1 MKTRLSLFCIAITML
16 LSVNIANAQHFGRPG
31 VGLGGQQS
39 TFQAVSG
46 ELLQP
51 GLPGRLWFETNFAD
65 QGLGFDGSYVTLG
78 GKTRLFQDALAG
90 RWLLEG
96 QLNHSIEDD
105 GGFFANIGLE
115 RVFSIPAANADISFG
130 AFYDFD
136 DDDQQSFSD
145 GFHQVGVSGAIKTR
159 NFDLIGNGYFPVGTD
174 AFTQGDINGVDHF
187 FGNNIALQA
196 GIESALEGFDVT
208 LRTRP
213 KQLAF
218 VNGYV
223 DFGGYHYDSD
233 LVDNFAG
240 GRLRVG
246 MQLFN
251 NLSLAAEVN
260 HDERFDTTG
269 SLSVA
274 LTFGSRN
281 SGYGSEYAGLA
292 RDLEQTSRNDH
303 IVRFNQDLIVAIN
316 PLTGQAF
323 NVIHAD
329 NTQTQIGD
337 GSFESPFATLAEAE
351 AGSAANDIIFVNN
364 GDGTSNGYD
373 TGITLQDGQQLLGD
387 GVTHTLALSDGSL
400 HVLSND
406 MDGARPILTNPGGD
420 IVTLADDNTVRGF
433 VLDGTGVPPANNGIA
448 GTNVTGNTLIENN
461 DLINLDVDGVQING
475 LNGNLAVAN
484 NTFDH
489 IGRDGVRVNN
499 VTSLGNTLT
508 FSDNT
513 FDEISESGI
522 RLDTFN
528 SENTFNFIN
537 NTFTNVGPVVSTE
550 GIGDGIALLN
560 GSNAIV
566 GTGGTFNFTN
576 NNIDTVTGNGINITD
591 VIDPEAVFNFN
602 ENTINNPGLNGLA
615 FVNSQ
620 GALNFTGGTF
630 TGATNG
636 AGFLFDAN
644 SGGPEA
650 LTLTNF
656 TATGNDIGVIINA
669 SNSTDL
675 ELVINDNLFDNNLSH
690 GIQINAEDAGTAI
703 QLTSFAGNTV
713 TNNGGRGL
721 EINGLAD
728 TVIDAVVVENLF
740 QNNAEGGLVATTF
753 DGELNATIGGVA
765 RTIGVEP
772 GKVTFPQNQFLDN
785 GEVGIAL
792 AYTGDGTGR
801 FDIQDNIVTGTTNGA
816 TVTPFEGD
824 GIHVRLAADE
834 TLQLSTAFLPGGST
848 IADNEVASNVG
859 DGIELFAEDNSFVA
873 GLDIVNNT
881 TDNNGQSGIR
891 VAVND
896 SAFVNNV
903 LIENNVSNSNGSD
916 GVEITASE
924 FAFISAVAPFGIRN
938 NELTNNT
945 NGISL
950 TTAADAL
957 IDVDIFQN
965 EISNNTLDGIV
976 TTEIFNTISDFG
988 VVSGDITENEIVNN
1002 GANGIDLGANL
1013 NDLLVA
1019 DNRINSNGLFGI
1031 DIPGA
1036 GDGSFLRNEIIGNGT
1051 NAGARGTSGGINIDG
1066 PGFKSL
1072 FFSENNIFQNTG
1084 DGVRIVNSGYA
1095 GEFAFNLVFDSN
1107 TVEANTDRGFSVLNQ
1122 GIADTNLTLINNTIA
1137 ANEDEGVFVVNT
1149 ASTTQTLDQNINPIN
1164 DNNLNA
1170 DGDITDDARL
1180 NLIVE
1185 DNLIVNNGGGN
1196 SNEANGL
1203 VLLVGTT
1210 DGGYAFDEDG
1220 GFFGEGFGGIGATIN
1235 RNVLTG
1241 NAGDDIFIRSFVS
1254 TVDPATTGGAFTDQN
1269 EDPRDNDNDVFNPTG
1284 FQGDPL
1290 ARLDLVF
1297 GVGADANIFLSAAL
1311 NNPGAFFNNDESVFK
1326 SRTAGQDNDTDTGL
1340 FDDDGPFNSGTRNRN
1355 AQRLAA
1361 RNVGIGSTQLDPQ
1374 LPIGNSD
1381 AFLFAGVG
1389 QSTFRILN
1397 DAADFAD
1404 LQAVG
1409 FAFDAG
1415 PYIDFTS
1422 SGATNINNIPF
1433 GYNFFNDNVDVVRP
1447 Q

>member
-1 MKTRLSLFCIAITML
+1 MKTRLSLLCIAITML
-16 LSVNIANAQHFGRPG
+16 LSVNIANAQNFSQLGS
-31 VGLGGQQS
+31 GLGGQQS

-174 AFTQGDINGVDHF
+174 AFTQGDINGGDHF

-329 NTQTQIGD
+329 NTQAQIGD

-406 MDGARPILTNPGGD
+406 TDGARPILTNPGGD

-475 LNGNLAVAN
+475 LNGNLTVAN
-484 NTFDH
+484 NNFDH

-499 VTSLGNTLT
+499 VTSLGSTLT

-513 FDEISESGI
+513 FGEIGESGI

-528 SENTFNFIN
+528 SENTFNFTN
-537 NTFTNVGPVVSTE
+537 NTLTNVGPVVSTE
-550 GIGDGIALLN
+550 GIGDGIALFN
-560 GSNAIV
+560 GSNAIA
-566 GTGGTFNFTN
+566 GTGGLFNFTN
-576 NNIDTVTGNGINITD
+576 NNIDSVTGNGINITD

-602 ENTINNPGLNGLA
+602 QNTVNNPGLNGLA
-615 FVNSQ
+615 SVNSQ
-620 GALNFTGGTF
+620 GVLNFTGDTF
-630 TGATNG
+630 TGAANG
-636 AGFLFDAN
+636 AAFLFDAN

-728 TVIDAVVVENLF
+728 TTINAVVTENLF
-740 QNNAEGGLVATTF
+740 QNNAEGGLVASTF

-765 RTIGVEP
+765 RTVGVTS
-772 GKVTFPQNQFLDN
+772 GKAPFPQNQFLDN

-801 FDIQDNIVTGTTNGA
+801 FDIQDNIVAGTTNGA

-834 TLQLSTAFLPGGST
+834 TLQLSTSSLPAFPAPFGTGPST
-848 IADNEVASNVG
+848 IAGNEVGSLTDATLGNAG
-859 DGIELFAEDNSFVA
+859 DGIELFAEDNSFVG

-881 TDNNGQSGIR
+881 TGNNGQSGIR
-891 VAVND
+891 VAAND
-896 SAFVNNV
+896 SAFISDV

-924 FAFISAVAPFGIRN
+924 FALISAVAPFGIRN

-965 EISNNTLDGIV
+965 EISDNSLDGIITQDFSNTPSDLASV
-976 TTEIFNTISDFG
+976 T
-988 VVSGDITENEIVNN
+988 GDITENEIVNN
-1002 GANGIDLGANL
+1002 GANGINLAANFI
-1013 NDLLVA
+1013 DLLVA

-1031 DIPGA
+1031 DIPGS
-1036 GDGSFLRNEIIGNGT
+1036 GDGFFLRNEIIGNGT
-1051 NAGARGTSGGINIDG
+1051 NAGARGSSGGINIDTV
-1066 PGFKSL
+1066 GFKTL
-1072 FFSENNIFQNTG
+1072 FFSENNVFQNTG
-1084 DGVRIVNSGYA
+1084 DGVRIVNNGF
-1095 GEFAFNLVFDSN
+1095 GGPFTFDLVFDSN

-1122 GIADTNLTLINNTIA
+1122 GIADTNLTLTNNTIA
-1137 ANEDEGVFVVNT
+1137 ANQDEGVFVVNT

-1170 DGDITDDARL
+1170 DGNITADARL

-1185 DNLIVNNGGGN
+1185 DNQIVNNGGGN
-1196 SNEANGL
+1196 GNVANGL

-1210 DGGYAFDEDG
+1210 DGGFAFDEDG

-1254 TVDPATTGGAFTDQN
+1254 TVTPGTGTEFDQ
-1269 EDPRDNDNDVFNPTG
+1269 DDNVFNPAG

-1290 ARLDLVF
+1290 ARLDLIF
-1297 GVGADANIFLSAAL
+1297 GVGANANVFNSANL
-1311 NNPGAFFNNDESVFK
+1311 NSPGAFYNDDDPVFK
-1326 SRTAGQDNDTDTGL
+1326 SRI
-1340 FDDDGPFNSGTRNRN
+1340 DDDGGPFDSGTRNRN

-1361 RNVGIGSTQLDPQ
+1361 RNVDIGGTQLDPQ
-1374 LPIGNSD
+1374 FTIGASD
-1381 AFLFAGVG
+1381 DLLFAGLG
-1389 QSTFRILN
+1389 QSTFRLLN

-1409 FAFDAG
+1409 FGFDAG

-1422 SGATNINNIPF
+1422 SGATNVNNIPF
-1433 GYNFFNDNVDVVRP
+1433 GYNFFNDNIGVVRP

>member
-1 MKTRLSLFCIAITML
+1 MKTRLSLLCIAITML
-16 LSVNIANAQHFGRPG
+16 LSFNIANAQQFGQLG
-31 VGLGGQQS
+31 SGLGSQEPA
-39 TFQAVSG
+39 FRAVSG
-46 ELLQP
+46 DLLQP
-51 GLPGRLWFETNFAD
+51 GLPGRLWFEANFAD
-65 QGLGFDGSYVTLG
+65 RGLGYDGSYLTLG
-78 GKTRLFQDALAG
+78 GKSRLFQDALDG

-96 QLNHSIEDD
+96 QFNHSIEDNGD
-105 GGFFANIGLE
+105 LFVNIGIE
-115 RVFSIPAANADISFG
+115 RVFSIPSANTDISLG
-130 AFYDFD
+130 VFYDYD
-136 DDDQQSFSD
+136 QDDQQSFSD
-145 GFHQVGVSGAIKTR
+145 GFHQIGVSGAIKTR
-159 NFDLIGNGYFPVGTD
+159 NFDLIGNGYIPVGTE
-174 AFTQGDINGVDHF
+174 AFTLGDINGVNDF
-187 FGNNIALQA
+187 FGNNIARQA
-196 GIESALEGFDVT
+196 GIESALQGFDIT

-223 DFGGYHYDSD
+223 DFGGYHYDSA

-246 MQLFN
+246 MQLIN

-274 LTFGSRN
+274 LTFGARN

-303 IVRFNQDLIVAIN
+303 IVRFSQDLIVAVN

-329 NTQTQIGD
+329 NTQIPTFGD

-351 AGSAANDIIFVNN
+351 AASSENDIIFVND
-364 GDGTSNGYD
+364 GDGTSTGYD
-373 TGITLQDGQQLLGD
+373 TGIALQDGQLLLGD
-387 GVTHTLALSDGSL
+387 GVSHTLALGGGGF

-406 MDGARPILTNPGGD
+406 IDGVRPTLSNLGGD
-420 IVTLADDNTVRGF
+420 IVTLADDNIVRGF
-433 VLDGTGVPPANNGIA
+433 VLDGTGPANNGIV
-448 GTNVTGNTLIENN
+448 GTNVTGNTIIEDN
-461 DLINLDVDGVQING
+461 DIINLDVDGVQING
-475 LNGNLAVAN
+475 LSGNLTIAN

-489 IGRDGVRVNN
+489 IQRDGVQINN

-513 FDEISESGI
+513 FDEIGESGI
-522 RLDTFN
+522 RIDTFN
-528 SENTFNFIN
+528 AENTFNFIN

-550 GIGDGIALLN
+550 GIGDGIALFN

-576 NNIDTVTGNGINITD
+576 NNIDSVTGNGINITD
-591 VIDPEAVFNFN
+591 VIDPEAVFSFN
-602 ENTINNPGLNGLA
+602 ENTINNPGINGLA
-615 FVNSQ
+615 FVNSL
-620 GALNFTGGTF
+620 GALDFLGGTF
-630 TGATNG
+630 TGAANG
-636 AGFLFDAN
+636 AGFLFDVD
-644 SGGPEA
+644 GGGSEA

-656 TATGNDIGVIINA
+656 AASGNDIGVVINA
-669 SNSTDL
+669 SNGTDL
-675 ELVINDNLFDNNLSH
+675 ELVINDNLFDSNVSH
-690 GIQINAEDAGTAI
+690 GIQINAADAGTEI

-824 GIHVRLAADE
+824 GIHVRLAADD
-834 TLQLSTAFLPGGST
+834 TLQLSTAFLPEGST
-848 IADNEVASNVG
+848 IAGNEVGSLTDATLGNAG
-859 DGIELFAEDNSFVA
+859 DGIELFAEDNSFVG

-881 TDNNGQSGIR
+881 TGNNGQNGIR
-891 VAVND
+891 VAAND
-896 SAFVNNV
+896 SSFINNV
-903 LIENNVSNSNGSD
+903 LIENNVSSNNGSD
-916 GVEITASE
+916 GVEIFASE
-924 FAFISAVAPFGIRN
+924 SAAIFATAPFGIRN
-938 NELTNNT
+938 NEITNNNA
-945 NGISL
+945 NGVTL
-950 TTAADAL
+950 TTAADAT
-957 IDVDIFQN
+957 INVDIFQN
-965 EISNNTLDGIV
+965 EITDNTLDGILTQDFPN
-976 TTEIFNTISDFG
+976 TTSDLASISG
-988 VVSGDITENEIVNN
+988 SITDNEIVNN
-1002 GANGIDLGANL
+1002 GANGINL
-1013 NDLLVA
+1013 SAVLNGLSVA
-1019 DNRINSNGLFGI
+1019 DNQINFNGLYGI
-1031 DIPGA
+1031 DIGGPGRA
-1036 GDGSFLRNEIIGNGT
+1036 TFLRNEIIGNGT
-1051 NAGARGTSGGINIDG
+1051 NAGARGSSGGINIDNR
-1066 PGFKSL
+1066 GFKDL
-1072 FFSENNIFQNTG
+1072 FFAQNNVFQNTG
-1084 DGVRIVNSGYA
+1084 DGVRIVNNGFA
-1095 GEFAFNLVFDSN
+1095 GLFGFTLQFDSN

-1122 GIADTNLTLINNTIA
+1122 GTATTDLILTNNTIA
-1137 ANEDEGVFVVNT
+1137 ANQDEGVFVVNT
-1149 ASTTQTLDQNINPIN
+1149 SSTTQTLDQNIDPIN
-1164 DNNLNA
+1164 DANLNA
-1170 DGDITDDARL
+1170 DGSVTASATL

-1185 DNLIVNNGGGN
+1185 DNQIVNNGGGN
-1196 SNEANGL
+1196 NNEANGL

-1254 TVDPATTGGAFTDQN
+1254 TVTPETGTEFDQDEN
-1269 EDPRDNDNDVFNPTG
+1269 EFNPAG

-1290 ARLDLVF
+1290 ARLDLIF
-1297 GVGADANIFLSAAL
+1297 GVGANANFFDSVNL
-1311 NNPGAFFNNDESVFK
+1311 NSPGAFYNDDDPVFK
-1326 SRTAGQDNDTDTGL
+1326 SRIE
-1340 FDDDGPFNSGTRNRN
+1340 DDGGPFNSGTRNRN

-1361 RNVGIGSTQLDPQ
+1361 RNVDIGGTQLDPQ
-1374 LPIGNSD
+1374 FTIGDSD
-1381 AFLFAGVG
+1381 DFLFAGLG
-1389 QSTFRILN
+1389 QSTFRLLN

-1409 FAFDAG
+1409 FGFDAG

-1422 SGATNINNIPF
+1422 SGAANVNNIPF